1 MGTVGRK
8 CPDILLKINRFIH
21 QSLYTMK
28 TENAPITV
36 QVLQEKPT
44 GILIRLV
51 MSNKEITVPT
61 SVFWRRVELGVYR
74 VENPEVLSSSI
85 AV

>member
-1 MGTVGRK
+1 
-8 CPDILLKINRFIH
+8 
-21 QSLYTMK
+21 MK
-28 TENAPITV
+28 TEHSPITV

-51 MSNKEITVPT
+51 MSEKELTVPT
-61 SVFWRRVELGVYR
+61 SVFWRRVELGVYQ